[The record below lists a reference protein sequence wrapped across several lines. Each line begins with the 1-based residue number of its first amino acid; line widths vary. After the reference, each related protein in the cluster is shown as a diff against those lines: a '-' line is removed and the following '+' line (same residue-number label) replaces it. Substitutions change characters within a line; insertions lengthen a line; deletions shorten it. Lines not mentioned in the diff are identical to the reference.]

1 MVSRNYIE
9 PNMITLAR
17 WVDKALDLTFTRKNI
32 MLGFKGTWIWPF
44 NPKAM
49 DSKIGLSTLYTLQN
63 QAKEEEEL
71 KQEDG
76 E

>member
-9 PNMITLAR
+9 PNKITLAR
-17 WVDKALDLTFTRKNI
+17 WVDKALDLTFKRKNI
-32 MLGFKGTWIWPF
+32 MLRFKGTWIWPF

-49 DSKIGLSTLYTLQN
+49 DSKTGLSTMYTLQN

-71 KQEDG
+71 E
-76 E
+76 